1 MGFSQLIRL
10 GILSVIF
17 IVGCQKDRPGNPGG
31 GKPPGEIGSGNQPPV
46 LNPRLQ
52 YEDSLFY
59 LKTQPGNYSI
69 IPVSKPTAAGYFHA
83 IPKGLA
89 MDSTTGSINISQS
102 ETGLRYKIY
111 YVAADG
117 TVLDSTKIVISGVDY
132 RDAIVEIAST
142 PNRYDTV
149 FPVYNARPELPLPCA
164 DEDDDDD
171 GGLDDDDND
180 CVFDETD
187 LNDDG
192 DDDIDGVIQD
202 KLLVDIKTGTIDI
215 EASFHA
221 GIFGSSNPAN
231 GLVKDFTFYY
241 RLGDASNRALNKI
254 TVRVYHYRTR
264 NNIPQALL
272 DTLNYRANIVTAA
285 NSRTSSIA
293 TGTDGSSARFSRD
306 LAMKPKRPPIIIIV
320 SR

>member
-1 MGFSQLIRL
+1 MNFSRLIRL
-10 GILSVIF
+10 GIVSVILF
-17 IVGCQKDRPGNPGG
+17 VGCQKGRSDLSGS
-31 GKPPGEIGSGNQPPV
+31 GKPPGGDSGDNQQPI
-46 LNPRLQ
+46 LNPRLE

-59 LKTQPGNYSI
+59 LKTQTGNYSVV
-69 IPVSKPTAAGYFHA
+69 PVSKPNATGYFHA
-83 IPKGLA
+83 IPKGLVI
-89 MDSTTGSINISQS
+89 DSTTGSINISQS

-117 TVLDSTKIVISGVDY
+117 TVLDSTKLVISGVDY

-149 FPVYNARPELPLPCA
+149 FPIYNARPELKLPCA

-187 LNDDG
+187 LNGDG

-202 KLLVDIKTGTIDI
+202 KLLVDIKKGTIDI

-221 GIFGSSNPAN
+221 GIFGSSNPRD
-231 GLVKDFTFYY
+231 GLMRDFTFYY

-254 TVRVYHYRTR
+254 TVRVYHYRNR
-264 NNIPQALL
+264 SNIPQALL
-272 DTLNYRANIVTAA
+272 DTLTYRTEIHTAV
-285 NSRTSSIA
+285 NSRN
-293 TGTDGSSARFSRD
+293 GSADAVMNNGLFRFSRIM
-306 LAMKPKRPPIIIIV
+306 AMKPKRPPIIIIV